1 MVHRSL
7 ESEATSA
14 GSASMSVVQKKSS
27 CSDVVA
33 LLREEKGLPE
43 PARRRQI
50 IAATH
55 NANIPVLGDA
65 ELVLALEA
73 GEDRCHV
80 VGRASID
87 NRETRQQIKSLL
99 EGGDEA
105 FRRRA
110 EKYGGGS

>member
-1 MVHRSL
+1 MLVFALRHRPL
-7 ESEATSA
+7 VLDQPEDDLDNRFVYE
-14 GSASMSVVQKKSS
+14 
-27 CSDVVA
+27 DVVA
-33 LLREEKGLPE
+33 LLREEKGLSE
-43 PARRRQI
+43 PSRRRQM

-73 GEDRCHV
+73 GEDRCQV
-80 VGRASID
+80 MGRASID
-87 NRETRQQIKSLL
+87 DGRTRAQIKSLL

-110 EKYGGGS
+110 EKYGGLS